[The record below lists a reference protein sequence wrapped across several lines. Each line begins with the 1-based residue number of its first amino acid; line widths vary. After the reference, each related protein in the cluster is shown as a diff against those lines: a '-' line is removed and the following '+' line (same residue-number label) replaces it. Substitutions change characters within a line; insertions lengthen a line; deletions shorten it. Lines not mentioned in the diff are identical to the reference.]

1 MRRVGCITT
10 GRGTYA
16 PWLGRWTSIDPAFLA
31 DGDNLYE
38 FALNSPIR
46 FRDPTGGS
54 AEPSLPPGARK
65 RFLLAAEGALRSI
78 ANIFVE
84 AGRQLYDLA
93 GMVEESESRR
103 INRLLRAKCPEV
115 PFKSNIYRHEM
126 ASGIGRMAAA
136 GKGTGDIALQ
146 VGHNLIETPTRIL
159 EAAEREDYYQFGSE
173 AMNLYFVGRAG
184 AGLLRGSASFAL
196 NRSIGIAKTMGVDVT
211 QVRSLQLRLTSRLPL
226 QYDPGLSAYGE
237 YTGMVSIGEAAFTP
251 GLRSLFPQVAGTS
264 MSRLRLRTGNLLRG
278 NLLKRTITHEYHHH
292 LQHIAIHCRQQERA
306 ELSRESSEFTLP
318 NSPLGLI
325 GSWNVR
331 CPLLQAQDQLA
342 SAHLL
347 CSITCPFGECQGGMT
362 QHQSTSSR

>member
-1 MRRVGCITT
+1 M
-10 GRGTYA
+10 GRQ
-16 PWLGRWTSIDPAFLA
+16 SPAF
-31 DGDNLYE
+31 
-38 FALNSPIR
+38 
-46 FRDPTGGS
+46 
-54 AEPSLPPGARK
+54 PGARK

-292 LQHIAIHCRQQERA
+292 LQHIRDPLRFNKSVPSYLADPF
-306 ELSRESSEFTLP
+306 EFTLP

-325 GSWNVR
+325 GSWNVEMSVAAGAGSVGVGTSSVLNNLSVR
-331 CPLLQAQDQLA
+331 RMSRRHD
-342 SAHLL
+342 
-347 CSITCPFGECQGGMT
+347 
-362 QHQSTSSR
+362 STSEYEQ